1 MFGFVLDHK
10 TTSRQL
16 GLRFTAPLEIPAAT
30 RQVDDIEVAGRAGSL
45 TRFAGWADTEI
56 SLPLAVQGGPETYRQ
71 ACFALMDASAI
82 SFSGEPG
89 LFRYLK
95 HVEVSPLAR
104 EMGSW
109 GMFQADLTCAPFT
122 YLDAGLKPVTLNAS
136 GTITNPG
143 LLPADP
149 VITVFGTGQLALTIN
164 STKHV
169 VASPAG
175 QVTLDSAR
183 LVGHVAGKAQS
194 DALTG
199 PFPRLAVGEN
209 RIELGEGLAKVAV
222 VGNWRTL

>member
-1 MFGFVLDHK
+1 MFLDHK

-30 RQVDDIEVAGRAGSL
+30 RQVDDIEVSGRAGSL
-45 TRFAGWADTEI
+45 TRFAGWTDTEI
-56 SLPLAVQGGPETYRQ
+56 TLPLAVKGGLEAYRQ
-71 ACFALMDASAI
+71 ACFELMEASAI

-95 HVEVSPLAR
+95 HVEVSPLVR

-122 YLDAGLKPVTLNAS
+122 YLDAGLKPVTLDAS

-149 VITVFGTGQLALTIN
+149 VITVFGTGQLELTIN

-183 LVGHVAGKAQS
+183 LVGHVAGKAQT

-222 VGNWRTL
+222 MGNWRTL

>member
-1 MFGFVLDHK
+1 MYGFTLDHK
-10 TTSRQL
+10 ISSKQL
-16 GLRFTAPLEIPAAT
+16 GLRFTAPVEIPAAA
-30 RQVDDIEVAGRAGSL
+30 RRVDDIKVSGRAGSL
-45 TRFAGWADTEI
+45 TRFTGWADTEI
-56 SLPLAVQGGPETYRQ
+56 TLPLAVQSGVEAYRQ
-71 ACFALMDASAI
+71 ACFVLMDASAI

-89 LFRYLK
+89 LFRYIK

-104 EMGSW
+104 EMGS
-109 GMFQADLTCAPFT
+109 CAPFT
-122 YLDAGLKPVTLNAS
+122 YLDAGLKSATLNAS
-136 GTITNPG
+136 GTLLNPG

-149 VITVFGTGQLALTIN
+149 VITVFGTGQLELTIN

-199 PFPRLAVGEN
+199 AFPQLQPGTN
-209 RIELGEGLAKVAV
+209 QIEFGAGVSKIV
-222 VGNWRTL
+222 VQPNWRTL

>member
-1 MFGFVLDHK
+1 MYGFTLDHK
-10 TTSRQL
+10 ISSKQL
-16 GLRFTAPLEIPAAT
+16 GLRFTAPVEIPAAT
-30 RQVDDIEVAGRAGSL
+30 RRVEDIEVAGRAGSL
-45 TRFAGWADTEI
+45 TRFAGWKGTEI
-56 SLPLAVQGGPETYRQ
+56 SLPLAVKGGLEAYRK
-71 ACFALMDASAI
+71 ACLALMDASAI

-122 YLDAGLKPVTLNAS
+122 YLDAGLKPVTLDAS

-183 LVGHVAGKAQS
+183 LVGHVAGKAQT

>member
-1 MFGFVLDHK
+1 MYGFVLNHK
-10 TTSRQL
+10 ISSREL
-16 GLRFTAPLEIPAAT
+16 GLRFTAPLEIPATT
-30 RQVDDIEVAGRAGSL
+30 RQVDDIEVTGRAGSL

-56 SLPLAVQGGPETYRQ
+56 SLPLAVQGGVDAYRK
-71 ACFALMDASAI
+71 ACFALMEASTI

-95 HVEVSPLAR
+95 HVELSPLVR

-109 GMFQADLTCAPFT
+109 NMFQADLTGAPFT
-122 YLDAGLKPVTLNAS
+122 YLDVGLKPVTLDAS

-149 VITVFGTGQLALTIN
+149 VITVFGTGQLELTIN

-183 LVGHVAGKAQS
+183 LVGHVAGKAQT

-199 PFPRLAVGEN
+199 AFPQLQPGAN
-209 RIELGEGLAKVAV
+209 QIEFGAGISKIV
-222 VGNWRTL
+222 VQPNWRTL

>member
-1 MFGFVLDHK
+1 MYGFTLDHK
-10 TTSRQL
+10 ISSKQL
-16 GLRFTAPLEIPAAT
+16 GLRFTAPVEIPAAT
-30 RQVDDIEVAGRAGSL
+30 RRVDDIEVAGRAGSL
-45 TRFAGWADTEI
+45 TRFAGWDDTEI
-56 SLPLAVQGGPETYRQ
+56 SLPLAVQGGVEAYR
-71 ACFALMDASAI
+71 AVAFALANASTVG
-82 SFSGEPG
+82 FSGEPG

-95 HVEVSPLAR
+95 HVEVSPLVR

-149 VITVFGTGQLALTIN
+149 VITVFGTGQLELTIN

-199 PFPRLAVGEN
+199 VFPQLQPGAN
-209 RIELGEGLAKVAV
+209 QIEFGAGVSKIV
-222 VGNWRTL
+222 VQPNWRTL

>member
-1 MFGFVLDHK
+1 MYGFTLDHK
-10 TTSRQL
+10 ISSKQL
-16 GLRFTAPLEIPAAT
+16 GLRFTAPVEIPAAT
-30 RQVDDIEVAGRAGSL
+30 RRVDDIEVAGRAGSL
-45 TRFAGWADTEI
+45 TRFAGWKDTEI
-56 SLPLAVQGGPETYRQ
+56 SLPLAVKGGLETYRK
-71 ACFALMDASAI
+71 AALALMEASAI

-109 GMFQADLTCAPFT
+109 NMFQADLTCAPFT
-122 YLDAGLKPVTLNAS
+122 YLDAGLKPVTLDAS

-183 LVGHVAGKAQS
+183 LVGHVAGKAQT

>member
-109 GMFQADLTCAPFT
+109 GMFQANLTCQPFT
-122 YLDAGLKPVTLNAS
+122 YLTTGLKPITLTSTA
-136 GTITNPG
+136 TIINPG
-143 LLPADP
+143 LLPSDP
-149 VITVFGTGQLALTIN
+149 EITLFGTGQLVLTIN
-164 STKHV
+164 GQRYKVS
-169 VASPAG
+169 SPVD
-175 QVTLDSAR
+175 QITLDSAR
-183 LVGHVAGKAQS
+183 MITHVCGKTQT
-194 DALTG
+194 DALSG
-199 PFPRLAVGEN
+199 FFPQLAVGEN
-209 RIELGEGLAKVAV
+209 HIELGAGLAKVAV
-222 VGNWRTL
+222 NGNWRTL

>member
-1 MFGFVLDHK
+1 MYGFTLDHK
-10 TTSRQL
+10 ISSKQL
-16 GLRFTAPLEIPAAT
+16 GLRFTAPVEIPAAT
-30 RQVDDIEVAGRAGSL
+30 RRVDDIEVAGRAGSL
-45 TRFAGWADTEI
+45 TRFAGWKDTEI
-56 SLPLAVQGGPETYRQ
+56 SLPLAVKGGLETYRK
-71 ACFALMDASAI
+71 AALALMEASAI

-109 GMFQADLTCAPFT
+109 NMFQAELTCAPFT
-122 YLDAGLKPVTLNAS
+122 YLDAGLKPVTLDAS

-149 VITVFGTGQLALTIN
+149 VITVFGTGQLELTIN

-183 LVGHVAGKAQS
+183 LVGHVAGKAQT

>member
-1 MFGFVLDHK
+1 MYGFTLDHK
-10 TTSRQL
+10 ISSKQL
-16 GLRFTAPLEIPAAT
+16 GLRFTAPVEIPAAT
-30 RQVDDIEVAGRAGSL
+30 RRVDDIKVSGRAGSL
-45 TRFAGWADTEI
+45 TRFTGWADTEI
-56 SLPLAVQGGPETYRQ
+56 TLPLAVQSGVEAYR
-71 ACFALMDASAI
+71 AVAFALANASTVG
-82 SFSGEPG
+82 FSGEPG

-95 HVEVSPLAR
+95 HVEVPPLVR

-122 YLDAGLKPVTLNAS
+122 YLDSGLKSATLNAS
-136 GTITNPG
+136 GTLLNPG

-149 VITVFGTGQLALTIN
+149 VITVFGTGQLELTIN

-199 PFPRLAVGEN
+199 AFPQLQPGTN
-209 RIELGEGLAKVAV
+209 QIEFGAGVSKIV
-222 VGNWRTL
+222 VQPNWRTL

>member
-109 GMFQADLTCAPFT
+109 GMFQANLTCQPFT
-122 YLDAGLKPVTLNAS
+122 YLATGLKPITLTSTA
-136 GTITNPG
+136 TIINPG
-143 LLPADP
+143 LLPSDP
-149 VITVFGTGQLALTIN
+149 EITLFGTGQLVLTIN
-164 STKHV
+164 GQRYKVS
-169 VASPAG
+169 SPVD
-175 QVTLDSAR
+175 QITLDSAR
-183 LVGHVAGKAQS
+183 MITHVCGKTQT
-194 DALTG
+194 DALSG
-199 PFPRLAVGEN
+199 FFPQLAVGEN
-209 RIELGEGLAKVAV
+209 HIELGAGLAKVAV
-222 VGNWRTL
+222 NGNWRTL

>member
-16 GLRFTAPLEIPAAT
+16 GLRFTAPVEIPAAT
-30 RQVDDIEVAGRAGSL
+30 RQVDDIEVTGRAGSL

-56 SLPLAVQGGPETYRQ
+56 SLPLAVKGGLETYRK
-71 ACFALMDASAI
+71 AALALMEASAI

-109 GMFQADLTCAPFT
+109 NMFQADLTCAPFT
-122 YLDAGLKPVTLNAS
+122 YLDAGLKPVTLDAS

-183 LVGHVAGKAQS
+183 LVGHVAGKAQT

>member
-1 MFGFVLDHK
+1 M
-10 TTSRQL
+10 T
-16 GLRFTAPLEIPAAT
+16 RFT
-30 RQVDDIEVAGRAGSL
+30 
-45 TRFAGWADTEI
+45 GWADTEI
-56 SLPLAVQGGPETYRQ
+56 TLPLAVQSGVEAYRQ
-71 ACFALMDASAI
+71 ACFVLMDASAI

-89 LFRYLK
+89 LFRYIK

-109 GMFQADLTCAPFT
+109 NMFQADLTCAPFT
-122 YLDAGLKPVTLNAS
+122 YLDAGLKSATLNAS
-136 GTITNPG
+136 GTLLNPG

-149 VITVFGTGQLALTIN
+149 VITVFGTGQLELTIN

-199 PFPRLAVGEN
+199 AFPQLQPGTN
-209 RIELGEGLAKVAV
+209 QIEFGAGVSKIV
-222 VGNWRTL
+222 VQPNWRTL

>member
-30 RQVDDIEVAGRAGSL
+30 RQVDDIEVSGRAGSL
-45 TRFAGWADTEI
+45 TRFAGWTDTEI
-56 SLPLAVQGGPETYRQ
+56 TLPLAVKGGLEAYRQ
-71 ACFALMDASAI
+71 ACFELMEASAI

-95 HVEVSPLAR
+95 HVEVSPLVR

-122 YLDAGLKPVTLNAS
+122 YLDAGLKPVTLDAS

-149 VITVFGTGQLALTIN
+149 VITVFGTGQLELTIN

-183 LVGHVAGKAQS
+183 LVGHVAGKAQT

-222 VGNWRTL
+222 MGNWRTL

>member
-1 MFGFVLDHK
+1 MYGFTLDHE
-10 TTSRQL
+10 TSSRDL
-16 GLRFTAPLEIPAAT
+16 GLRFTAPVEIPAAT
-30 RQVDDIEVAGRAGSL
+30 RRVDDIEVAGRAGSL
-45 TRFAGWADTEI
+45 TRFAGWDDTEI
-56 SLPLAVQGGPETYRQ
+56 SLPLAVQGGVEAYR
-71 ACFALMDASAI
+71 AVAFALANASTVG
-82 SFSGEPG
+82 FSGEPG

-95 HVEVSPLAR
+95 HVEVSPLVR

-109 GMFQADLTCAPFT
+109 GMFQAELTCAPFT
-122 YLDAGLKPVTLNAS
+122 YLDVGMKSATLNAS
-136 GTITNPG
+136 GTLPNPG

-149 VITVFGTGQLALTIN
+149 VITVFGTGQLELTIN

-199 PFPRLAVGEN
+199 AFPQLQPGAN
-209 RIELGEGLAKVAV
+209 QIEFGAGVSKIV
-222 VGNWRTL
+222 VQPNWRTL

>member
-30 RQVDDIEVAGRAGSL
+30 RQVDDIEVSGRAGSL
-45 TRFAGWADTEI
+45 TRFPGWTDTEI
-56 SLPLAVQGGPETYRQ
+56 TLPLAIKGGLEAYRQ

-95 HVEVSPLAR
+95 HVEVSPLVR

-122 YLDAGLKPVTLNAS
+122 YLDAGLKPVTLDAS

-149 VITVFGTGQLALTIN
+149 VITVFGTGQLELTIN

-183 LVGHVAGKAQS
+183 LVGHVAGKAQT

-222 VGNWRTL
+222 MGNWRTL

>member
-30 RQVDDIEVAGRAGSL
+30 RQVDDIEVSGRAGTL
-45 TRFAGWADTEI
+45 TRFTGWADTEI
-56 SLPLAVQGGPETYRQ
+56 SLPLAVHGGLEAYRK
-71 ACFALMDASAI
+71 ACLALMEASAI

-95 HVEVSPLAR
+95 HVEVSPLVR

-109 GMFQADLTCAPFT
+109 GMFQAELTCSPFT
-122 YLDAGLKPVTLNAS
+122 YLDAGLKSATLNAS
-136 GTITNPG
+136 GTLLNPG

-149 VITVFGTGQLALTIN
+149 VITVFGTGQLELTIN

-199 PFPRLAVGEN
+199 AFPQLQPGTN
-209 RIELGEGLAKVAV
+209 QIEFGAGVSKIV
-222 VGNWRTL
+222 VQPNWRTL